1 MSLEGI
7 SKSTLERLP
16 AYLHHLKALPNGA
29 PEHISATALA
39 AALGLGEVQVRK
51 DLGSVSGAGKPKI
64 GYPVES
70 LIHDLEA
77 VLGYNHLRRAII
89 VGAGKLGRAL
99 YSYSGFADYG
109 IRVVAAFDNNSD
121 AIAAEA
127 EQPVYPMRELA
138 RICKEQKVQ
147 IGIITV
153 PSAFAQEVCD
163 TLVQNGV
170 KAIWNFAPAYLKV
183 PPDVLVRNEN
193 MAVSLAI
200 LSGHLNEERGY
211 QYE

>member
-29 PEHISATALA
+29 PEHISATTLA

-99 YSYSGFADYG
+99 YSYSGFTDYG

-121 AIAAEA
+121 AIATEA
-127 EQPVYPMRELA
+127 KQPIYPMRELA

>member
-16 AYLHHLKALPNGA
+16 AYLRYLNALPNGA
-29 PEHISATALA
+29 PAHISATALA

-77 VLGYNHLRRAII
+77 VLGYNHRRRAII

-109 IRVVAAFDNNSD
+109 ICVVAAFDHNSD

-127 EQPVYPMRELA
+127 EQPVYPMEKLGQ
-138 RICKEQKVQ
+138 ICKEQKVQ